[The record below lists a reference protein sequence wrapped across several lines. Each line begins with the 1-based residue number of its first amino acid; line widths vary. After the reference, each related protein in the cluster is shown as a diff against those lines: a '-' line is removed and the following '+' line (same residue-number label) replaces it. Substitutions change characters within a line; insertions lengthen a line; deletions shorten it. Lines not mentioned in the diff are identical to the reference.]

1 MNFIQKLA
9 NYNLGNVTI
18 SELPDLA
25 ITAIEENFKS
35 DNLFILAGMNETD
48 NTFELEEFITKSLI
62 ELGITVVDKYSSAK
76 ILLRYYLDL
85 MIKKLKHAFE
95 VMSIIDRTIMNKVD
109 WVKELD
115 LDEIQIVGE
124 ELGLE
129 KLYAWYRELQDLE
142 DGDMVLYY
150 INLPAKKQKKKFTKH
165 LVEETA
171 ILKETLEIK
180 SLNEVDN
187 EKSLF

>member
-85 MIKKLKHAFE
+85 MIKKPKHAFE